1 MFGDNYPVRSA
12 TTILTVSPSRTF
24 NSNNAQYGEISI
36 SNPEPIEPEC
46 GLINPIPDEFIINR
60 LAASIRGYIW
70 ETQFISH
77 SNIDTIYDTPAP
89 VGNMLSEN
97 EYLRD
102 NLRIIH
108 QHFKNI
114 YQGDNN
120 FAIDIEFKI
129 TETDDDGR
137 GELTVKQARP
147 RVG

>member
-1 MFGDNYPVRSA
+1 MVFVTNV
-12 TTILTVSPSRTF
+12 TVSPSRSF
-24 NSNNAQYGEISI
+24 NSSNAQYGEISI
-36 SNPEPIEPEC
+36 SNPEPIEAEC
-46 GLINPIPDEFIINR
+46 GLINSIPDEFIITR
-60 LAASIRGYIW
+60 LAASISGYAW

-77 SNIDTIYDTPAP
+77 SNIDTVYDAPAP
-89 VGNMLSEN
+89 VGNVLSEN

-129 TETDDDGR
+129 TETDDDSR

>member
-1 MFGDNYPVRSA
+1 
-12 TTILTVSPSRTF
+12 
-24 NSNNAQYGEISI
+24 
-36 SNPEPIEPEC
+36 
-46 GLINPIPDEFIINR
+46 
-60 LAASIRGYIW
+60 
-70 ETQFISH
+70 
-77 SNIDTIYDTPAP
+77 
-89 VGNMLSEN
+89 MLSEN